1 MVKRVY
7 ENFLEAVLAGK
18 ENVNVE
24 ADKKRPKKK
33 RSRIQ
38 TENRALILD
47 AALQVFSTD
56 GYRGAT
62 LDRIAEKAGMSK
74 TNLLYYFP
82 SKEDVYRT
90 ALEQIVVNWLDP
102 FRDIDGDGDPIEQLR
117 RYITLKLKASHENPE
132 ASRLF
137 ANEIQRGAP
146 LIKGFL
152 ETTLKSLV
160 DEKAKVIHG
169 WIDEGKLAPI
179 DPYHLIFLI
188 WATTQHY
195 ADFDVQVSALLGSQA
210 SKPGFY
216 EQSAQAVLSIVLNG
230 IRPR

>member
-1 MVKRVY
+1 M
-7 ENFLEAVLAGK
+7 AGK
-18 ENVNVE
+18 INTMAE
-24 ADKKRPKKK
+24 AGKKQPKKK

-38 TENRALILD
+38 VENRALILD

-62 LDRIAEKAGMSK
+62 LDRIADKAGMSK

-82 SKEDVYRT
+82 SKEEVYRT

-102 FRDIDGDGDPIEQLR
+102 FRDIDGDADPIEQLR

-152 ETTLKSLV
+152 ETTLKTLV
-160 DEKAKVIHG
+160 DEKAKIIRG
-169 WIDEGKLAPI
+169 WIDEGKLAPV
-179 DPYHLIFLI
+179 DPYHLIFMI

-195 ADFDVQVSALLGSQA
+195 ADFDVQVNALLGSQA

-216 EQSAQAVLSIVLNG
+216 EQSAQAVLSIILNG